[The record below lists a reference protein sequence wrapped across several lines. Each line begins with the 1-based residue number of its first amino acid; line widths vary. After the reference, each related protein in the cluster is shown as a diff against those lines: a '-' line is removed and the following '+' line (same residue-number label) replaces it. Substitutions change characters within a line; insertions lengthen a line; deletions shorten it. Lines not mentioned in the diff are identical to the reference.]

1 MPNLTELI
9 LYAELGCSPLG
20 FRDRFDLLLKQQK
33 LSRGDVRSVLEE
45 YRDSIGDADGE
56 EEREKR
62 RGRVDKLMK
71 QME

>member
-1 MPNLTELI
+1 M
-9 LYAELGCSPLG
+9 G
-20 FRDRFDLLLKQQK
+20 FRDRLDLLLKQQK
-33 LSRGDVRSVLEE
+33 LARGDVRSVLEE